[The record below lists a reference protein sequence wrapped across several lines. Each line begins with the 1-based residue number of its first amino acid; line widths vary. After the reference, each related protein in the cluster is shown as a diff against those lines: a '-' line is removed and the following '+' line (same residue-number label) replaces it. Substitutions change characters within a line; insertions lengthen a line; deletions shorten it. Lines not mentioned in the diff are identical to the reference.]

1 MASNNDLIENIKEW
15 IQLDSTIREYQADM
29 RAMRKRKTELTNTLV
44 DVMKDKDID
53 VFDINNG
60 KLIYSQYKYTAPL
73 SKKHLLNS
81 LGSLFAHDPEKIEQI
96 SNHIL
101 NSREVKIKEK
111 IRRKIENN
119 N

>member
-1 MASNNDLIENIKEW
+1 MDSKNYLIDSIKEW
-15 IQLDSTIREYQADM
+15 IQLDSDMRECQADM
-29 RAMRKRKTELTNTLV
+29 RSMRKRKNELTNVLV
-44 DVMKDKDID
+44 DVMKDKEID

-81 LGSLFAHDPEKIEQI
+81 LGNLFSGDPEKIEQI

-101 NSREVKIKEK
+101 NSREVKVKEK

-119 N
+119 S